1 MIEARDW
8 DVIERLQEGIPLVAE
23 PFAAMAQDVGMT
35 AEEFLQ
41 RVNRLKDEGA
51 IRRLGPRVR
60 HHRVGIAGN
69 IMVCWRVPQERQGE
83 VGELFAADEHVSHCY
98 IRPAFA
104 GFPYTLYTM
113 VHGPDDEAVKQTVAA
128 MAERAGVSDYLL
140 LPTVRELKK
149 ISPTYRRAK
158 TEDGERKTGPGR

>member
-1 MIEARDW
+1 MDDRDW
-8 DVIERLQEGIPLVAE
+8 AVLERLQEGFPLVPLPFTEMAE
-23 PFAAMAQDVGMT
+23 NIGMA

-41 RVNRLKDEGA
+41 RVNRLHDEGA
-51 IRRLGPRVR
+51 IRRIGPRVR

-69 IMVCWRVPQERQGE
+69 IMVVWRVPTERQNE

-98 IRPAFA
+98 VRPAFA

-113 VHGPDDEAVKQTVAA
+113 VHGPDTAAVEQTVAHLA
-128 MAERAGVSDYLL
+128 TQAGLSDYLL

-149 ISPTYRRAK
+149 TSPRYHRPQ
-158 TEDGERKTGPGR
+158 EGQP